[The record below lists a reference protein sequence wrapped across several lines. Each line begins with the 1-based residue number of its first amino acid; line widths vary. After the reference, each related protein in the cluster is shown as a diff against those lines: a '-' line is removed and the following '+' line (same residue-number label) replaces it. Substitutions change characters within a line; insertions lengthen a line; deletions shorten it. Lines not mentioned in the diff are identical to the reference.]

1 MPANRNIV
9 VMGVAGSGKSVIG
22 SWLAEQLGRP
32 FHDGDDFH
40 PPGNVEKMSRGEPL
54 DDHDRAGWL
63 ARLVDLLTAA
73 RDNEAPIVV
82 ACSALK
88 DKYRQQLSADDP
100 PLFLFLDISQT
111 LAEERL
117 KARSDHFMPSSLVQS
132 QFDTLERP
140 TQALS
145 VRNDREI
152 TVVQEEVLTR
162 VTEAL
167 QRS

>member
-1 MPANRNIV
+1 
-9 VMGVAGSGKSVIG
+9 MGVAGSGKSVIG
-22 SWLAEQLGRP
+22 SWLADALGRP

-63 ARLVDLLTAA
+63 ARLVNLLKKAQA
-73 RDNEAPIVV
+73 DEAPIVV

-88 DKYRQQLSADDP
+88 DQDP
-100 PLFLFLDISQT
+100 PLFLFLDISDT
-111 LAEERL
+111 LAKERL

-140 TQALS
+140 TQAVS

-152 TVVQEEVLTR
+152 TVVQQEVLNR

-167 QRS
+167 QNS

>member
-1 MPANRNIV
+1 
-9 VMGVAGSGKSVIG
+9 MGVAGSGKSVIG
-22 SWLAEQLGRP
+22 SWLADALGRP
-32 FHDGDDFH
+32 FYDGDDFH

-63 ARLVDLLTAA
+63 ARLVNLLKKAQA
-73 RDNEAPIVV
+73 DEAPIVV

-100 PLFLFLDISQT
+100 PLFLFLDISDT
-111 LAEERL
+111 LAKERL

-140 TQALS
+140 TQAVS

-152 TVVQEEVLTR
+152 TVVQQEVLIR

-167 QRS
+167 QNS